1 MRITRLRA
9 SNFRGWAEL
18 DLRPSSH
25 VLVVGEPRAGRT
37 DLVSALTRVLDP
49 RSTRAQP
56 SIADIH
62 QQVTQQSNQAS
73 TQGATESGSTEAAAQ
88 APAEGPAAESPVA
101 EGSVALVTHA
111 DFGEIEVTLAD
122 LDADLEQEAD
132 GALEPLLA
140 DGTVDESGNADASA
154 SLGLRIAYRVTYEA
168 ATDTLEHRV
177 YFPAMSDPGSG
188 KYTRVPT
195 AVRLMIPVVFLDAAR
210 PLQLR
215 AEGLLRRLIA
225 EHDPEAATTA
235 LRALETQVVAAAG
248 ALSGTTAIS
257 TVLNAV
263 LSETGP
269 SRRIGDRPV
278 TSSDVQFLPED
289 GSLAGLLRAV
299 QPVVAL
305 DQAGPLPLSNH
316 GSTTSAVLAA
326 SEALIMASS
335 THGALIVGDDL
346 GEGLDGP
353 ATEHLAGALRAG
365 SAQVWLTTRRADAAR
380 AFEVGEIIRLTRHTG
395 VRIVHVVAPP
405 ADRKEAAVHRH
416 VQGQL
421 LPALTAPTVAIAEGR
436 HDLAAYSAADRR
448 RGASDMPLAAHG
460 IRLISAD
467 TGSGGGTTQIP
478 RVANLAK
485 QLGYRV
491 VALIDGDP
499 SKTSADKVQEIKDA
513 CDAVVRLP
521 DSMAVERAI
530 LAGATA
536 AQLRAASAI
545 FAEFGQPD
553 PTDGTDDKDMP
564 KAVMKALHSNGL
576 HEQFLGALVDE
587 TGTLPVVMKNALLGV
602 ALAGAP
608 GYSGPKRIDLADPTA
623 TT

>member
-1 MRITRLRA
+1 VRITRLRA
-9 SNFRGWAEL
+9 TNFRGWHDL
-18 DLRPSSH
+18 DLRPSGH

-37 DLVSALTRVLDP
+37 DLVLALTRVLDP

-56 SIADIH
+56 STADIY
-62 QQVTQQSNQAS
+62 QRVTYP
-73 TQGATESGSTEAAAQ
+73 STETSA
-88 APAEGPAAESPVA
+88 GAAESGGSEAMSLAPTEGLA
-101 EGSVALVTHA
+101 EAAPAAGDSAILVTRA
-111 DFGEIEVTLAD
+111 DFGEVEVTLVN
-122 LDADLEQEAD
+122 LDSDLEQEAD
-132 GALEPLLA
+132 GALEPLLG
-140 DGTVDESGNADASA
+140 DGTVDVSGNADASA
-154 SLGLRIAYRVTYEA
+154 PLGLRIAYRVTYDA

-177 YFPAMSDPGSG
+177 YFPLLSDPASD
-188 KYTRVPT
+188 KYVRVPT
-195 AVRLMIPVVFLDAAR
+195 SVRLMIPVVFLDAAR

-235 LRALETQVVAAAG
+235 LPALETQVVAAAG
-248 ALSGTTAIS
+248 ALSGTAAIS

-263 LSETGP
+263 LSDTGP
-269 SRRIGDRPV
+269 ARRIGDHPV
-278 TSSDVQFLPED
+278 RATDVQFLPDD

-299 QPVVAL
+299 QPVLNL
-305 DQAGPLPLSNH
+305 DQAGPLSLSNH

-326 SEALIMASS
+326 SEALILASS
-335 THGALIVGDDL
+335 TEGALIVGDDI

-353 ATEHLAGALRAG
+353 ATEQLAGAFRAR

-380 AFEVGEIIRLTRHTG
+380 AFEVGEIVRLTRHTG
-395 VRIVHVVAPP
+395 VRALHVVSPP
-405 ADRKEAAVHRH
+405 VDRKEAAVHRH

-421 LPALTAPTVAIAEGR
+421 LPALTARTVAIAEGR
-436 HDLAAYSAADRR
+436 HDLAALSAADRR
-448 RGASDMPLAAHG
+448 RGASDLPLAAHG

-478 RVANLAK
+478 RVAHLAK
-485 QLGYRV
+485 QLGFRI

-499 SKTSADKVQEIKDA
+499 AKTSAVTVKEIEDA

-521 DSMAVERAI
+521 DTMAVERAI

-536 AQLRAASAI
+536 AQIRTASAI

-553 PTDGTDDKDMP
+553 PTDGKDEKDVP
-564 KAVMKALHSNGL
+564 KAVMNALHSSGL

-587 TGTLPVVMKNALLGV
+587 TGALPPVLNNALLG
-602 ALAGAP
+602 ASLAGAP
-608 GYSGPKRIDLADPTA
+608 GYAGPKRIDLTDPTA
-623 TT
+623 TA

>member
-1 MRITRLRA
+1 MRITRVRA
-9 SNFRGWAEL
+9 TNFRGWAKL
-18 DLRPSSH
+18 DLRPSGH
-25 VLVVGEPRAGRT
+25 ALVVGEPRAGRT
-37 DLVSALTRVLDP
+37 DLVLALTRVLDP

-62 QQVTQQSNQAS
+62 QQVLQQTDKAS
-73 TQGATESGSTEAAAQ
+73 TKGTAGSDASEPVEQ
-88 APAEGPAAESPVA
+88 APAAGPAAEHPAVDMPA
-101 EGSVALVTHA
+101 ALVKHA
-111 DFGEIEVTLAD
+111 DFGEVEVTLAD
-122 LDADLEQEAD
+122 LDVDLEQEVD

-140 DGTVDESGNADASA
+140 DGTVDDSGNADASA
-154 SLGLRIAYRVTYEA
+154 PLGLRLAYRVTYDA

-177 YFPAMSDPGSG
+177 YFPVLSEPTSD
-188 KYTRVPT
+188 KYVRVPT

-215 AEGLLRRLIA
+215 AEGLLRRLVA
-225 EHDPEAATTA
+225 DHDPEASTTA
-235 LRALETQVVAAAG
+235 LRALETHVVTAAG
-248 ALSGTTAIS
+248 ALSGTAAIS

-263 LSETGP
+263 LSDTGP
-269 SRRIGDRPV
+269 ARRIGDRHV
-278 TSSDVQFLPED
+278 TAEDVQFLPED

-299 QPVVAL
+299 QPVMSL
-305 DQAGPLPLSNH
+305 DQAGPLPLGNH

-326 SEALIMASS
+326 SEALILASS
-335 THGALIVGDDL
+335 NQGALIVGDDL

-380 AFEVGEIIRLTRHTG
+380 AFEVGEIVRLTRHTG
-395 VRIVHVVAPP
+395 IRSVHIVDPP
-405 ADRKEAAVHRH
+405 ANRKEAAVHRH

-421 LPALTAPTVAIAEGR
+421 LPALTALTVAISEGR
-436 HDLAAYSAADRR
+436 HDLAAFSAADRR
-448 RGASDMPLAAHG
+448 RAAPEMPLAAHG
-460 IRLISAD
+460 IRLVSAD
-467 TGSGGGTTQIP
+467 SGPGGGTTQIP

-499 SKTSADKVQEIKDA
+499 EKTAPGKVQEIEDA

-521 DSMAVERAI
+521 DAMAIERAI

-536 AQLRAASAI
+536 AQLRIASAV
-545 FAEFGQPD
+545 FAEFGQRD
-553 PTDGTDDKDMP
+553 PTDGKDDKELP

-587 TGTLPVVMKNALLGV
+587 TGVLPPVLNNALLGV
-602 ALAGAP
+602 ALAGVP
-608 GYSGPKRIDLADPTA
+608 GYPGPKRIDMTDPTA